1 MPRPRGAHSRVNL
14 ALVVPSA
21 RHQNCELNTLQS
33 GRLADGHRELPE
45 AMRRAT
51 LGRPAMGGSARGE
64 PMSGPVVNTI
74 GQLVGVALALGALEY
89 ARVTAGERAVLRQ
102 AEQVD
107 RDLVKRAREHI
118 LRGDDPLGEAFGAL
132 RAASERRSTGA
143 TFTPNALVTAM
154 VNWVKPWE
162 PERIVDPG
170 SGSGRFI
177 VAAGRVMSKPHL
189 VAVELDPL
197 CALMLRAQLA
207 VTGLAHRTTV
217 CVADYPSLPLNRIAG
232 RTAFIGNP
240 PYVRHH
246 SLTPQCKHWYMTS
259 AAKLGIKASQ
269 LAGLHAHFILA
280 TALKASSRDVGCF
293 VTAAEW
299 LDVNYGSALRTLFV
313 EHLGLRSMQ
322 LVEPTAKPFPD
333 ADTTA
338 VICCFETGTRVAAVK
353 VSRVA
358 RLRAN
363 GAIERGRAVSRARLR
378 DTPRWTSL
386 TRRARSATDGYIE
399 LGEICSVHRGQV
411 TGQNQIWIVDPGTT
425 ELPPSVLFAAVT
437 RARELFA
444 AGFAI
449 TDATPFRCVV
459 DIPRELDRLPPE
471 SRRVI
476 ERFLRRARAAGADAN
491 YIAQHRKPWW
501 SVGLRKPAPILATY
515 MARRPPAFVRNLAEL
530 RHVNVAHGLYPR
542 LPMTQNALDELT
554 RYLQSSVSCADGRVY
569 CGGLT
574 KFEPREMERL
584 LVPAPC

>member
-1 MPRPRGAHSRVNL
+1 MPGSVGLLWVAALSYGA
-14 ALVVPSA
+14 
-21 RHQNCELNTLQS
+21 T
-33 GRLADGHRELPE
+33 
-45 AMRRAT
+45 
-51 LGRPAMGGSARGE
+51 
-64 PMSGPVVNTI
+64 PMSGPVVNSI
-74 GQLVGVALALGALEY
+74 GQLVGVAVELGALEH
-89 ARVTAGERAVLRQ
+89 ARITPRERVVVKQ

-107 RDLVKRAREHI
+107 RGLVVSVREHL
-118 LRGDDPLGEAFGAL
+118 LRGDDPLGDAFCAL
-132 RAASERRSTGA
+132 RTASERRGSGA

-177 VAAGRVMSKPHL
+177 IAAGRAMAKPQL
-189 VAVELDPL
+189 IAVELDPL

-217 CVADYPSLPLNRIAG
+217 CVADYPSLRLKRIPG

-246 SLTPQCKHWYMTS
+246 SLTPQCKRWYVES
-259 AAKLGIKASQ
+259 AANLGVQASQ

-280 TALKASSRDVGCF
+280 TALKASPRDVGCF

-313 EHLGLRSMQ
+313 EHLGLRSLQ

-338 VICCFETGTRVAAVK
+338 VICCFETDTKVAAVK
-353 VSRVA
+353 VSRVN

-363 GAIERGRAVSRARLR
+363 GALERGRAVSRAQLR

-386 TRRARSATDGYIE
+386 TRGAKSEPGSYVE
-399 LGEICSVHRGQV
+399 LGELCRVHRGQV
-411 TGQNQIWIVDPGTT
+411 TGQNQVWIVDSAAT
-425 ELPPSVLFAAVT
+425 ELPLSVLFAAVT

-449 TDATPFRCVV
+449 TDAAPFRCVI
-459 DIPRELDRLPPE
+459 DIPPELDRLSPE
-471 SRRVI
+471 SRRLVD
-476 ERFLRRARAAGADAN
+476 RFLRRARAAGADAN

-515 MARRPPAFVRNLAEL
+515 MARRPPAFVRNLADL
-530 RHVNVAHGLYPR
+530 RHVNIAHGLYPR
-542 LPMTQNALDELT
+542 LPMTDKALDELT
-554 RYLQSSVSCADGRVY
+554 RYLQTSVSCSDGRVY
-569 CGGLT
+569 CGGLA
-574 KFEPREMERL
+574 KFEPKEMERL

>member
-1 MPRPRGAHSRVNL
+1 MQGSVGLLWAAALSHGA
-14 ALVVPSA
+14 
-21 RHQNCELNTLQS
+21 T
-33 GRLADGHRELPE
+33 
-45 AMRRAT
+45 
-51 LGRPAMGGSARGE
+51 

-74 GQLVGVALALGALEY
+74 GQLVGVALELGAIEH
-89 ARVTAGERAVLRQ
+89 RVTAGEKAVLKQ
-102 AEQVD
+102 AEQVGL
-107 RDLVKRAREHI
+107 DLVVSTRDRI

-132 RAASERRSTGA
+132 KTGAERRGMGA

-154 VNWVKPWE
+154 VNWVKPWD

-177 VAAGRVMSKPHL
+177 VAAGRAMSKPHL

-217 CVADYPSLPLNRIAG
+217 CVADYPSLRLNRISG

-246 SLTPQCKHWYMTS
+246 SLSPQCKQWYLKS
-259 AAKLGIKASQ
+259 AATLGIKASQ
-269 LAGLHAHFILA
+269 LAGLHAHFLLA
-280 TALKASSRDVGCF
+280 TALKVSPRDVGCF

-338 VICCFETGTRVAAVK
+338 VICCFETGTQVAAVK

-358 RLRAN
+358 RLCAN
-363 GAIERGRAVSRARLR
+363 GAIERGRSVSKAQLR

-386 TRRARSATDGYIE
+386 TRSARAATGGYVE
-399 LGEICSVHRGQV
+399 LGELCSVHRGQV
-411 TGQNQIWIVDPGTT
+411 TGQNQIWIVDPKTT
-425 ELPPSVLFAAVT
+425 ELPRSVLFAAVT

-459 DIPRELDRLPPE
+459 DIPRELDRLPPD
-471 SRRVI
+471 SRRAI
-476 ERFLRRARAAGADAN
+476 ERFLRKARAVGADAS

-515 MARRPPAFVRNLAEL
+515 MARRPPAFVRNLVEL

-542 LPMTQNALDELT
+542 LPMTDKALDELT
-554 RYLQSSVSCADGRVY
+554 RFLQTSVSCSDGRVY

-584 LVPAPC
+584 LVPAPR